1 MSVTVKAIDLLQ
13 TTFTRWDGQLFY
25 APNSVLATKYIY
37 NVRRSPSQMEVF
49 EINIAMHTPNE
60 KLVELRT
67 KLVRY
72 LENDSREYLPNLD
85 IMCFSIKVFFSFFSF
100 ALPLLLISKA

>member
-1 MSVTVKAIDLLQ
+1 MSCQVKAIDLLQ
-13 TTFTRWDGQLFY
+13 TTFARWDGQLFY

-37 NVRRSPSQMEVF
+37 NVRRSQPQMEVF

-60 KLVELRT
+60 KLVEFRS
-67 KLVRY
+67 KLVKY

-85 IMCFSIKVFFSFFSF
+85 IMCFAIKV
-100 ALPLLLISKA
+100 LLTCCMPREKERN